1 MITLTKEAIM
11 NAVDYIPIERKH
23 IWCRNVASAC
33 VVKVTVTGNGA
44 DNNLFTLPERWEE
57 NTMAR
62 QMAMASAL
70 AQNYL
75 GIYSEDE
82 VLQAKDYDEIMGS
95 HLINQLERMKS
106 DRDVRDKVFNIMYD
120 FNELK
125 KMLNTDIYS
134 RLGHLNDT
142 LSRALAAMQMV
153 RPESMQE
160 LQDQINEI
168 STAVSDYEKKKAGR
182 IAGDVAKAAR
192 KKKDKPAEETPEK
205 TAKSE

>member
-1 MITLTKEAIM
+1 MITLTKEIVE
-11 NAVDYIPIERKH
+11 NANDYIPIERKH
-23 IWCRNVASAC
+23 VWCRNVATAC
-33 VVKVTVTGNGA
+33 VSKVTVTGNGA
-44 DNNLFTLPERWEE
+44 ENNAFTLPDRWEE

-75 GIYSEDE
+75 GIYSEED

-106 DRDVRDKVFNIMYD
+106 DRDVRDKVFNILYD
-120 FNELK
+120 YNELK

-142 LSRALAAMQMV
+142 LSRAIAALQMV
-153 RPESMQE
+153 RPDSMQDLTDQVNE
-160 LQDQINEI
+160 L
-168 STAVSDYEKKKAGR
+168 SAAVKDYEKKKAGR
-182 IAGDVAKAAR
+182 VAGDMAKETR
-192 KKKDKPAEETPEK
+192 KKKSTAETADAAPE
-205 TAKSE
+205 A

>member
-23 IWCRNVASAC
+23 IWCRNVAAAC

-75 GIYSEDE
+75 GIYSEEE

-106 DRDVRDKVFNIMYD
+106 DRDVRDKVFNILYD

-192 KKKDKPAEETPEK
+192 KKKDKPAEETPEGTVK
-205 TAKSE
+205 AE

>member
-1 MITLTKEAIM
+1 MITLTKEIVEKA
-11 NAVDYIPIERKH
+11 NDYIPIERKH
-23 IWCRNVASAC
+23 VWCRNVAAAC
-33 VVKVTVTGNGA
+33 VAKVTVTGNGA
-44 DNNLFTLPERWEE
+44 ENNAFTLPDRWEE

-75 GIYSEDE
+75 GIYSEED

-106 DRDVRDKVFNIMYD
+106 DRDVRDKVFNILYD
-120 FNELK
+120 YNELK

-142 LSRALAAMQMV
+142 LSRALAALQMV
-153 RPESMQE
+153 KPDSMQDLTDQMNE
-160 LQDQINEI
+160 L
-168 STAVSDYEKKKAGR
+168 SAAVKDYEKKKAGR
-182 IAGDVAKAAR
+182 VAGDMAKATR
-192 KKKDKPAEETPEK
+192 KKKVTAETADAAPET
-205 TAKSE
+205 

>member
-1 MITLTKEAIM
+1 MITLTKEIVEKA
-11 NAVDYIPIERKH
+11 NDYIPIERKH
-23 IWCRNVASAC
+23 VWCRNVAAAC
-33 VVKVTVTGNGA
+33 VSKVTVTGNGA
-44 DNNLFTLPERWEE
+44 ENNAFTLPDRWEE

-75 GIYSEDE
+75 GIYSEED

-106 DRDVRDKVFNIMYD
+106 DRDVRDKVFNILYD
-120 FNELK
+120 YNELK

-142 LSRALAAMQMV
+142 LSRALAALQMV
-153 RPESMQE
+153 RPDSMQE
-160 LQDQINEI
+160 LTDQMNEL
-168 STAVSDYEKKKAGR
+168 SAAVKDYEKKKAGR
-182 IAGDVAKAAR
+182 VAGDMAKATR
-192 KKKDKPAEETPEK
+192 KKKLTAESAEAAPE
-205 TAKSE
+205 A

>member
-1 MITLTKEAIM
+1 MITLTKEIVEKA
-11 NAVDYIPIERKH
+11 NDYIPIERKH
-23 IWCRNVASAC
+23 VWCRNVAAAC
-33 VVKVTVTGNGA
+33 VAKVTVTGNGA
-44 DNNLFTLPERWEE
+44 DDNAFALPDRWEE

-75 GIYSEDE
+75 GIYSEEE

-106 DRDVRDKVFNIMYD
+106 DRDVRDKVFNILYD
-120 FNELK
+120 YNELK

-142 LSRALAAMQMV
+142 LSRALAALQMV
-153 RPESMQE
+153 RPDSMQDLTDQMNE
-160 LQDQINEI
+160 L
-168 STAVSDYEKKKAGR
+168 SAAVKDYEKKKTGR
-182 IAGDVAKAAR
+182 IAGDVAKASR
-192 KKKDKPAEETPEK
+192 KKKAAEEPAESAQE
-205 TAKSE
+205 A